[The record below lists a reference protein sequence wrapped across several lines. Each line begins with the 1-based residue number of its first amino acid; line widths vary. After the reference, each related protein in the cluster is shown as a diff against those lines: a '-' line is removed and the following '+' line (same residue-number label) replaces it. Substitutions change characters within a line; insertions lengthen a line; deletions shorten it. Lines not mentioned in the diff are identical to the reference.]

1 MRALLLS
8 ATLATLLGGTARADE
23 ARPVALTQAEE
34 QKSFESP
41 RDFYLEFNG
50 GRYTPR
56 VDSAAGLNGTPYQDI
71 FGNKKMWIFGA
82 EFDWEIWS
90 GFGTVAAGLAVDY
103 SVVYGHGIVA
113 LTRATAPDLTILR
126 AIPIRLL
133 GVYRLDVFARRWG
146 VPLIPFGKV
155 GLSDTIWWI
164 NDGTGGIARFQDG
177 NAQDRALGGK
187 WGYELA
193 AGLALELNWIDS
205 NLSREL
211 DQEFGVNSVNLQ
223 AQYARITADNFGR
236 GGIDLTA
243 NTFLFGL
250 GFEF

>member
-1 MRALLLS
+1 M
-8 ATLATLLGGTARADE
+8 
-23 ARPVALTQAEE
+23 
-34 QKSFESP
+34 
-41 RDFYLEFNG
+41 
-50 GRYTPR
+50 
-56 VDSAAGLNGTPYQDI
+56 
-71 FGNKKMWIFGA
+71 
-82 EFDWEIWS
+82 
-90 GFGTVAAGLAVDY
+90 AVDEY
-103 SVVYGHGIVA
+103 VASDKGSRPLISSLCPVVVRLVQVRFPELVDHI
-113 LTRATAPDLTILR
+113 
-126 AIPIRLL
+126 IPIRPPREMAAWEVKQQKAEEL
-133 GVYRLDVFARRWG
+133 GMDPDEVG
-146 VPLIPFGKV
+146 VVDIF
-155 GLSDTIWWI
+155 DRI